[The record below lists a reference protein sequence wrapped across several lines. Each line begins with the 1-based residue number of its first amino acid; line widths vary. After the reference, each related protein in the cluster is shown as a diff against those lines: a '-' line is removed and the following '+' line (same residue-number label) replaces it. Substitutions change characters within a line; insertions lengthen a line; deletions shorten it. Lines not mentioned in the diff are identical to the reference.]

1 MVHEAQVPVTDL
13 LHRHHVM
20 GLDDAYVEATT
31 PKQTD
36 VVDVQEVEKH
46 PMETA
51 SWVSI
56 VLISWMDALIR
67 KGARSPLKEADIW
80 PVRYADSA
88 EGLHV
93 LLQSEWA
100 KELTKPKPA
109 FHKALWRSMARDT
122 IWTIALY
129 FLYSFLMLLQPI
141 VIKSLLQYIQGKP
154 TSLGL
159 ESGYGLAAL
168 LTILSFVSVTVID
181 FGQYLS
187 SNLGCN
193 AKTII
198 MDVVYRKSLKLS
210 GFAKRKMSSGEIVTL
225 SSVDSERVFQG
236 YLLGAWTWASP
247 VAVLAIFLMIGLE
260 MGYLVGLVGGLFM
273 YGMLA
278 LGYFSAKTVG
288 DTRRALLTVQ
298 SERVKLTN
306 ELLQGVRVV
315 KMYGWEAH
323 LEAEIARVRGQ
334 ELVLLKQY
342 HGRRIFNTIAL
353 NIAPVICLALC
364 LLTYV
369 AQGNALTVDIAFAVL
384 AYMNVA
390 RLPAMTFSN
399 AILFIQEAKASCDRI
414 GAFLLSDEVEGA
426 TLEPPTGDAC
436 GEVPEVAITDGD
448 FTWHGSPSTDADPS
462 LPLTLRNIHLH
473 LAPASL
479 TIVVGAVGSG
489 KSSLVSALLGEIHKV
504 RGTRH
509 VTGNVAYVSQ
519 EPWIQHDTLRNNILF
534 ADAFDDTKYNAV
546 LSACQLTSDLRMLPD
561 GDRTEIGERG
571 INLSGGQ
578 KARVSLAR
586 AMYRTE
592 ADIYLLD
599 DPLSALDVHVAGA
612 VFRDCV
618 QGLLASKT
626 TLLVLNSHYHLLPHA
641 DRIVV
646 MVDGAIAADGPFDAV
661 KAQFPD
667 LQSFAEHAKTEDEVA
682 PVKSVAAKAEAAATD
697 GALVAKEARQIGAV
711 SSSTYATYIGSSGC
725 NSLFVFATI
734 FLSFGSAQASLAILD
749 WFMGYWST
757 HTSLQGELSSA
768 WIYSGIAAVSIG
780 LVWGR
785 SVYVLFIVLLCSK
798 SLHQRLFTKVLSAP
812 VNTFFDLTPV
822 GRILNRF
829 SSDLDQVDSQLPFF
843 GILFLQFLFQILA
856 VAVVCAATSPFIL
869 ILYLPLFYLFY
880 KIQVYYNVSSGDLKR
895 MDSTTR
901 SPVVNLISE
910 TINGLST
917 IRAFRMSSVF
927 AAKSRAALDYNQ
939 RFFLIYRVA
948 TRWLQMRLDWLSAA
962 IIAGVAFLSIA
973 TKASVGL
980 AAAGLAL
987 TYASQMS
994 SFLSRTTM
1002 LFSFIDNIMTSV
1014 ERLEEYNSLETEG
1027 DTKLVT
1033 ATVDASW
1040 PMKGVVTFDH
1050 YAMRYR
1056 DHLDLVLKDVSFT
1069 VPAGAKVG
1077 ICGRTGSGKSSLMV
1091 ALFRMVE
1098 AASGRI
1104 LIDGVD
1110 LASIDL
1116 HTMRSRL
1123 TIIPQDPVLF
1133 SGSLRFNLDPS
1144 NRSSDDELWS
1154 VLKQVH
1160 LGDVISTLEFEVAE
1174 KGGNLSVGQRQ
1185 LLCIARALLRKSRV
1199 VLLDEATASIDLA
1212 SDRLIQ
1218 ETIKECFGQDVTLL
1232 VIAHRLDTILDSDQ
1246 ILVMAD
1252 GRVAEYGPPSELLAN
1267 EASAFAQL
1275 AKQARLG

>member
-1 MVHEAQVPVTDL
+1 MATEYVALKSPRAEA
-13 LHRHHVM
+13 
-20 GLDDAYVEATT
+20 
-31 PKQTD
+31 
-36 VVDVQEVEKH
+36 VDRLH
-46 PMETA
+46 PMETS
-51 SWVSI
+51 SWLGI
-56 VLISWMDALIR
+56 LLIAWMDKLIR
-67 KGARSPLKEADIW
+67 HGATTPLDEADVW
-80 PVRYADSA
+80 PLAPADSA
-88 EGLHV
+88 AALSDRFAV
-93 LLQSEWA
+93 QWA
-100 KELTKPKPA
+100 REKVV
-109 FHKALWRSMARDT
+109 HKAMWRTLARRSLLT
-122 IWTIALY
+122 IGLY
-129 FLYSFLMLLQPI
+129 LLYSFLMLLQPI
-141 VIKSLLQYIQGKP
+141 VIKSLLQIIQGKP

-187 SNLGCN
+187 STLGCN
-193 AKTII
+193 AKTIVT
-198 MDVVYRKSLKLS
+198 DAVYRKSLRLS
-210 GFAKRKMSSGEIVTL
+210 ALAKRGLSSGEIVTL
-225 SSVDSERVFQG
+225 SSVDSERLFQA
-236 YLLGAWTWASP
+236 YLLGAWTFASP
-247 VAVLAIFLMIGLE
+247 IAVLAIFLMLGVE
-260 MGYLVGLVGGLFM
+260 MGFTMFLMLYLGHV
-273 YGMLA
+273 
-278 LGYFSAKTVG
+278 SAKYVG
-288 DTRRALLTVQ
+288 ARNELLQVQ
-298 SERVKLTN
+298 AERVKLTN

-315 KMYGWEAH
+315 KMYGWEPN
-323 LEAEIARVRGQ
+323 LEAAIDAIRTT
-334 ELVLLKQY
+334 ELALLKQY
-342 HGRRIFNTIAL
+342 QAAASSTRLHSRSRRFCHWRSGYT
-353 NIAPVICLALC
+353 
-364 LLTYV
+364 LTPSR
-369 AQGNALTVDIAFAVL
+369 AFTLL

-390 RLPAMTFSN
+390 RLPCMTFSN
-399 AILFIQEAKASCDRI
+399 AILFVQEAKTSCDRVGQFLHQPGLEGRDKAM
-414 GAFLLSDEVEGA
+414 GAQ
-426 TLEPPTGDAC
+426 DAP
-436 GEVPEVAITDGD
+436 VVKIVDGD
-448 FTWHGSPSTDADPS
+448 FNWSSSEDDGT
-462 LPLTLRNIHLH
+462 LTLSNINLH

-489 KSSLVSALLGEIHKV
+489 KSSLVSALLGEIHQV

-534 ADAFDDTKYNAV
+534 ADAFDDAKYSAV

-641 DRIVV
+641 DRVV
-646 MVDGAIAADGPFDAV
+646 VLVDGAIAADGPFDAV

-667 LQSFAEHAKTEDEVA
+667 LQSFAEGEAVTKEKDAVDT
-682 PVKSVAAKAEAAATD
+682 KSIAAKASDTASHGKQAD
-697 GALVAKEARQIGAV
+697 RQVGAV
-711 SSSTYATYIGSSGC
+711 TTATYLTYA
-725 NSLFVFATI
+725 L
-734 FLSFGSAQASLAILD
+734 AQAALAMLD
-749 WFMGYWST
+749 WFMGYWSST
-757 HTSLQGELSSA
+757 PSMLQSTA
-768 WIYSGIAAVSIG
+768 APYIYLGIAVVSV
-780 LVWGR
+780 LMVWGR
-785 SVYVLFIVLLCSK
+785 SWYTLVLAVQCSK
-798 SLHQRLFTKVLSAP
+798 HLHQHLFTKVLSAP

-856 VAVVCAATSPFIL
+856 VALVCAATSPFIL
-869 ILYLPLFYLFY
+869 ILYLPLVYLFY
-880 KIQVYYNVSSGDLKR
+880 KIQVYYNKTSAELKR

-901 SPVVNLISE
+901 SPVLNVIAE

-917 IRAFRMSSVF
+917 IRAFGMTTAF
-927 AAKSRAALDYNQ
+927 AAKGRAALDYNQ
-939 RFFLIYRVA
+939 RFFLVYQVG

-962 IIAGVAFLSIA
+962 IIAGVAFLAVA
-973 TKASVGL
+973 TKASIGV

-987 TYASQMS
+987 TYASQMTAFFS
-994 SFLSRTTM
+994 KMTT
-1002 LFSFIDNIMTSV
+1002 FFP
-1014 ERLEEYNSLETEG
+1014 SLETEG
-1027 DTKLVT
+1027 DTQVVT
-1033 ATVDASW
+1033 TTVDASW
-1040 PMKGVVTFDH
+1040 PTQGVVTFDH

-1144 NRSSDDELWS
+1144 NGSSDDELWS

-1160 LGDVISTLEFEVAE
+1160 LGDAISTLEFEVAE

-1218 ETIKECFGQDVTLL
+1218 ETIKECFGHDVTLL

-1275 AKQARLG
+1275 AKQAQLA

>member
-1 MVHEAQVPVTDL
+1 MS
-13 LHRHHVM
+13 
-20 GLDDAYVEATT
+20 LDDVYVEAAT
-31 PKQTD
+31 PKTSD
-36 VVDVQEVEKH
+36 EPKVNTEDEKH

-67 KGARSPLKEADIW
+67 KGASSPLKEADIW

-88 EGLHV
+88 EGLHALV
-93 LLQSEWA
+93 HAEWA
-100 KELTKPKPA
+100 KELTKPQPA
-109 FHKALWRSMARDT
+109 FHKALWRSMARDS
-122 IWTIALY
+122 ILTIALY
-129 FLYSFLMLLQPI
+129 FVYSFLMLLQPI

-210 GFAKRKMSSGEIVTL
+210 GFAKRAMSSGEIVTL

-247 VAVLAIFLMIGLE
+247 VAVLAIFLMIGFE
-260 MGYLVGLVGGLFM
+260 MGFLVGLVGGVFM

-288 DTRRALLTVQ
+288 DTRRALLNVQ

-323 LEAEIARVRGQ
+323 LEAEVARVRGQ

-342 HGRRIFNTIAL
+342 HGRRVFNTIAL

-369 AQGNALTVDIAFAVL
+369 AQGNALTVDVAFTVL

-426 TLEPPTGDAC
+426 TLDTPTPNPTCDTPS
-436 GEVPEVAITDGD
+436 VTITDGD
-448 FTWHGSPSTDADPS
+448 FTWHASPSTDADPS
-462 LPLTLRNIHLH
+462 FPLTLRNINLH

-489 KSSLVSALLGEIHKV
+489 KSSLVSALLGEIHQV
-504 RGTRH
+504 RGTCH

-534 ADAFDDTKYNAV
+534 ADALDDAKYSAV

-641 DRIVV
+641 DRVV
-646 MVDGAIAADGPFDAV
+646 VLVDGAIAADGPFDAV

-667 LQSFAEHAKTEDEVA
+667 LQSFAEHAKTEDDVA
-682 PVKSVAAKAEAAATD
+682 SVKSVVATTEAATTD
-697 GALVAKEARQIGAV
+697 GVLVAKEARQIGAV
-711 SSSTYATYIGSSGC
+711 SGSTYATYIGS
-725 NSLFVFATI
+725 T
-734 FLSFGSAQASLAILD
+734 SLAILD

-757 HTSLQGELSSA
+757 HESLQGQLSSA
-768 WIYSGIAAVSIG
+768 WTYSGIAAVSIG

-856 VAVVCAATSPFIL
+856 VALVCAATSPFIL
-869 ILYLPLFYLFY
+869 ILYLPLIYLFY

-1027 DTKLVT
+1027 DTRAVT
-1033 ATVDASW
+1033 TTVDASW
-1040 PMKGVVTFDH
+1040 PAQGVVTFDH

-1056 DHLDLVLKDVSFT
+1056 DHLNLVLKDVSFT

-1144 NRSSDDELWS
+1144 NGSSDDELWS

-1160 LGDVISTLEFEVAE
+1160 LGDAISTLEFEVAE

-1218 ETIKECFGQDVTLL
+1218 ETIKDCFGHDVTLL

-1267 EASAFAQL
+1267 DASAFAQL